1 MSEYY
6 KIGDVCKETD
16 TQPYVL
22 RFWESEFPQLAP
34 RKNQSGQLVY
44 TSDDVPLIRRIKQL
58 LYEEEYTIAGAR
70 QLLEQEGRRGR
81 SAAAVT
87 AGPAPARPRK
97 APGPRPVPQRRAA
110 DSAPGGG
117 SPAVRGP
124 ARPPSLTSSP
134 MMIERERYDAA
145 VHEIQRLR
153 RQIEDLASERDEQ
166 TIRIENLEQ
175 ALEARS
181 QRAQR
186 VAERLERL
194 LETLG

>member
-1 MSEYY
+1 MSEYL
-6 KIGDVCKETD
+6 KIGDVCKRTD

-34 RKNQSGQLVY
+34 NRNPSGQTVY
-44 TSDDVPLIRRIKQL
+44 TDDDVALIQRIKQL

-70 QLLEQEGRRGR
+70 KLLEQESRKSRHSARPAPEPASAEPAGSSRER
-81 SAAAVT
+81 SR
-87 AGPAPARPRK
+87 PAPAKRTRP
-97 APGPRPVPQRRAA
+97 APRATA
-110 DSAPGGG
+110 AEPGLFPS
-117 SPAVRGP
+117 SPATV
-124 ARPPSLTSSP
+124 
-134 MMIERERYDAA
+134 ERERYDNA

-175 ALEARS
+175 ALEASS